1 MNATPSLW
9 SFVAH
14 ADWVVKTVLLILI
27 VTSVFSW
34 TLIIS
39 KTKEL
44 KAAKARATEFNTL
57 FWSGISLSEYF
68 QSLHANSVRGL
79 ARMFHATYQELTRI
93 TGMPHM
99 DRQST
104 KEAINSVLS
113 RTREEALEHLEAN
126 SQWLAT
132 IGSVSPYVGLFGT
145 VWGIMTSFQALGS
158 VQSAS
163 ISMVA
168 PGIAEA
174 LIATAVGL
182 FAAIPAVIAYNRFS
196 HSIDHIDQQFER
208 FQTSLSPILLEH
220 WSAQHHTKQ

>member
-1 MNATPSLW
+1 MNSTPSLW

-27 VTSVFSW
+27 AASVFSW
-34 TLIIS
+34 TLII
-39 KTKEL
+39 TKFQEL
-44 KAAKARATEFNTL
+44 KAAKARATEFNRL
-57 FWSGISLSEYF
+57 FWSGISLNDYF
-68 QSLHANSVRGL
+68 QSLHADSVRGL
-79 ARMFHATYQELTRI
+79 ARMFHATYHEFKRLT
-93 TGMPHM
+93 GLSHM

-104 KEAINSVLS
+104 REALNSVLT
-113 RTREEALEHLEAN
+113 RTREEAIERLEAN

-182 FAAIPAVIAYNRFS
+182 FAAIPAVIAYNRLS
-196 HSIDHIDQQFER
+196 HSIDQLDQQFER
-208 FQTSLSPILLEH
+208 FQTSFSPILLEH
-220 WSAQHHTKQ
+220 WSAQKQQP